1 MDAGSDSSRCE
12 LDSITSADSLQMI
25 TDEFR
30 LHHLS
35 TPDVTNA
42 ELSKRIA
49 ALELD
54 NERLRI
60 DLENARIELNAKNAA
75 NQGLKNKIAE
85 LYMEAQTSL
94 QEKQKLHNAMKDA
107 QSRLSAAENSAKW
120 YQGQMHEIQA
130 SKKTLQVEVDTY
142 QSMLRHKHQ
151 TLVSVTAK
159 WKQLNE
165 DYLSLVQKHRQ
176 EKDTLQAEIDLLKV
190 KDNSIKVCGIMI
202 QKINMQKR

>member
-1 MDAGSDSSRCE
+1 MDAGSDLSRCE

-30 LHHLS
+30 LQHLS
-35 TPDVTNA
+35 TPDATNA
-42 ELSKRIA
+42 ELSKRVA

-60 DLENARIELNAKNAA
+60 DLENARLELNAKNAA

-85 LYMEAQTSL
+85 MYVEAQTSL
-94 QEKQKLHNAMKDA
+94 QEKQKLHNTAKDA
-107 QSRLSAAENSAKW
+107 QCRFAAAENSTKW

-130 SKKTLQVEVDTY
+130 GKQTLQVEIDTY
-142 QSMLRHKHQ
+142 QSMLRQKHQ
-151 TLVSVTAK
+151 TLVNMTAK

-165 DYLSLVQKHRQ
+165 DYLSIVQKHRK
-176 EKDTLQAEIDLLKV
+176 EKDALQAEIDALKM
-190 KDNSIKVCGIMI
+190 KDYSIKVSLFG
-202 QKINMQKR
+202 